1 MTHTEGPYSPDAKL
15 AKALSE
21 AGETLLQFVSRH
33 VEAIKA
39 RESKLEGYPGD
50 GPTAEQ
56 ADRLLAA
63 LEEVR
68 PVFEIPESL
77 AGVRPA
83 FEIYD
88 PHEALQMARVSPAV
102 VFGAFRAAFDTE
114 MSWLFPERD
123 PYGESMTA
131 ALREVENI
139 TGRALEQA
147 SPQQVS
153 DLHRYGD
160 LAVLNNAL
168 KRQIKLHGNSP
179 LWRFTFTCRMALAR
193 FLWWLGGGERR
204 R

>member
-1 MTHTEGPYSPDAKL
+1 MAQAAESHTPDEKL
-15 AKALSE
+15 AKVLSE
-21 AGETLLQFVSRH
+21 TGETLFQFVSRQ
-33 VEAIKA
+33 VDAIKA
-39 RESKLEGYPGD
+39 RESKLGGYPGD

-56 ADRLLAA
+56 ADRLLMA

-68 PVFEIPESL
+68 PIFEIPESL

-83 FEIYD
+83 FEICD
-88 PHEALQMARVSPAV
+88 PHEALQMACALPAV
-102 VFGAFRAAFDTE
+102 VFGAFRTAFDTE

-123 PYGESMTA
+123 PYGETMTV

-147 SPQQVS
+147 RPQQAS
-153 DLHRYGD
+153 DLHRYAD

-168 KRQIKLHGNSP
+168 RRQIKLHGNSP